1 MQRIHRKRYISQK
14 NDWREVE
21 IMGKENVRYDE
32 PIREMSSDKSEI
44 ELVEKKN
51 SKAECSSSMCI
62 LVLL

>member
-1 MQRIHRKRYISQK
+1 MQRIHRKRYLSQK

-21 IMGKENVRYDE
+21 ITGKENVRYGE

-51 SKAECSSSMCI
+51 SKAEWSSSMCI
-62 LVLL
+62 LALL